1 MSSRVTLL
9 DGVRHSLSAI
19 DVSTATTD
27 ADLEDV
33 IAVWAVVAP
42 DLPADL
48 PHLQHM
54 LDFWDAIAFLVA
66 RIDGRPVGAALVGV
80 FPGTSGQGLASGDV
94 SVPPAVRRRGVGTE
108 LLRRISERAR
118 SLGKEELLVEARED
132 DPESIGWLERRGY
145 TEIERQKW
153 VALELTASAAPRV
166 EPPPGIAIVSRAER
180 PDLLDGMF
188 EVAREANAD
197 IPGLDSMIDWT
208 FDEWK
213 AFEIDRPSRPPELTF
228 LALEGETV
236 VGRAATDV
244 IAGQASLGLTAVRR
258 SHRRRG
264 IARALKLAQ
273 IRAAKEA
280 GYPRLLTEN
289 EETNEPIRR
298 LNESLGYRPVPGN
311 VVFRGPLAAG

>member
-1 MSSRVTLL
+1 MIAL
-9 DGVRHSLSAI
+9 DVA
-19 DVSTATTD
+19 TAMTD

-48 PHLQHM
+48 PHLHHM
-54 LDFWDAIAFLVA
+54 LDFWHELAFLVA

-80 FPGTSGQGLASGDV
+80 FPGMSEQALASGDV
-94 SVPPAVRRRGVGTE
+94 SVLPANRREGVGSE
-108 LLRRISERAR
+108 LLRRISGHAR
-118 SLGKEELLVEARED
+118 SLGRDELLVEARED
-132 DPESIGWLERRGY
+132 DPDSIGWLERRGFM
-145 TEIERQKW
+145 EIERQKW
-153 VALELTASAAPRV
+153 VALDLTAVDAPRV
-166 EPPPGIAIVSRAER
+166 EPPLEITIVSRAER
-180 PDLLDGMF
+180 PDLLNGMF
-188 EVAREANAD
+188 EVTSEANAD
-197 IPGLDSMIDWT
+197 IPGLDSTIDWT

-236 VGRAATDV
+236 VGRATMDV

-311 VVFRGPLAAG
+311 VVFRGPLTSG